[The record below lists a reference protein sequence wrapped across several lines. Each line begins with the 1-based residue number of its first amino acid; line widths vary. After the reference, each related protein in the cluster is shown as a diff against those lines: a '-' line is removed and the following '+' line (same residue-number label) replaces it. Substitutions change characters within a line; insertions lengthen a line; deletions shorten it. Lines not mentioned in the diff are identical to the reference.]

1 MGRGSRVAGMLS
13 LIGAVIAFAL
23 AVVFQN
29 PVSMYTAIGVVL
41 LLNAAVRFRMA
52 SDASTNGHHR

>member
-1 MGRGSRVAGMLS
+1 MGRGSSVAGVIS
-13 LIGAVIAFAL
+13 LIGAVIAFVL
-23 AVVFQN
+23 AITFEN

-52 SDASTNGHHR
+52 ADGRTNGRDR